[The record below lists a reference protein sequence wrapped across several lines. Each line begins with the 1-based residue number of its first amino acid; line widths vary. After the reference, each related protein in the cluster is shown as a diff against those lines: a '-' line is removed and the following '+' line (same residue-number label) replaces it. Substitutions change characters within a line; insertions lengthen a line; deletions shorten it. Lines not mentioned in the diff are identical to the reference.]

1 MTFRL
6 WNNKENIF
14 YTIVTIFLLER
25 VRRGCNRIETK
36 GKAGNLTPGE
46 IEKKQHTFTFGAAL
60 LYALPFLLPTV
71 KYIYRTLGELSLHVP
86 GLVVLNNI
94 WAFAV
99 ILLVTEVLLA
109 IVLFNL
115 LGIYVER
122 MNGALGFFKK
132 LGRSVLDG
140 SKVAVQNVGVDTAS
154 RVAAVVRTSRNG
166 AASMSRRV
174 LTLAGKSRRRVR
186 WAAGN
191 VRSKGSNAVRAITGR
206 LGSTVARPVY
216 AKLRNRPEAKPGTIR

>member
-36 GKAGNLTPGE
+36 GRAENLTPGE
-46 IEKKQHTFTFGAAL
+46 IEKKQQTFTFGAAL

-99 ILLVTEVLLA
+99 ILLVTEALLA
-109 IVLFNL
+109 IVMFNL

-154 RVAAVVRTSRNG
+154 RVAAGVRTARNG
-166 AASMSRRV
+166 ITLASRRTQDV
-174 LTLAGKSRRRVR
+174 ATASRRSARRAAGK
-186 WAAGN
+186 
-191 VRSKGSNAVRAITGR
+191 VRSRGEDAVRAIAGG
-206 LGSTVARPVY
+206 LGSRVARPVY
-216 AKLRNRPEAKPGTIR
+216 ARLRNQTP